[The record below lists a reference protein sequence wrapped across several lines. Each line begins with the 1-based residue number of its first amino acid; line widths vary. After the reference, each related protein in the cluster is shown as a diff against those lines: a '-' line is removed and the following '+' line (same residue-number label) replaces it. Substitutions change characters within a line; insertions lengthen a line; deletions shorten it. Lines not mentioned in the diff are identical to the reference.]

1 MRVQMKL
8 INTIKCMLGCKRY
21 NADVIKVKRCMP
33 GVLMPKIGSED
44 AAGMDFYQPES
55 VAIEPH
61 KTQYVTL
68 GLAMEIPKGYMLM
81 LAPRSSMSKTPLV
94 IPNSFGVIDADY
106 RGKIKGIFKNT
117 SDDAYLIQKG
127 DRLLQGILVPVGAL
141 KLLEVDELTET
152 VRGTGGIGSTG
163 K

>member
-1 MRVQMKL
+1 MGLICKL
-8 INTIKCMLGCKRY
+8 KKFVFGCEKE
-21 NADVIKVKRCMP
+21 NIIKVKRFVN
-33 GVLMPKIGSED
+33 GVLLPKMGSAA

-55 VAIEPH
+55 VVVEPH
-61 KTQYVTL
+61 QTQYVTL

-106 RGKIKGIFKNT
+106 RGEIKGIFKNT
-117 SDDAYLIQKG
+117 SDDEYLIQKG

-152 VRGTGGIGSTG
+152 VRGAGGIGSTG

>member
-1 MRVQMKL
+1 
-8 INTIKCMLGCKRY
+8 MLGYKRY
-21 NADVIKVKRCMP
+21 NVDVIKVKRCMP
-33 GVLMPKIGSED
+33 GVLMPKVGSED

-55 VAIEPH
+55 VEIEPH
-61 KTQYVTL
+61 QTQYVTL

-106 RGKIKGIFKNT
+106 RGEIKGIFKNT
-117 SDDAYLIQKG
+117 SDVAYTIQKG

-141 KLLEVDELTET
+141 NLLEAGELSET
-152 VRGTGGIGSTG
+152 ARGSGGIGSTG

>member
-1 MRVQMKL
+1 
-8 INTIKCMLGCKRY
+8 
-21 NADVIKVKRCMP
+21 
-33 GVLMPKIGSED
+33 
-44 AAGMDFYQPES
+44 
-55 VAIEPH
+55 
-61 KTQYVTL
+61 
-68 GLAMEIPKGYMLM
+68 MEIPKGYMLM

-106 RGKIKGIFKNT
+106 RGEIKGIFKNI

>member
-1 MRVQMKL
+1 MKL
-8 INTIKCMLGCKRY
+8 LNKIKCMLGYKRY
-21 NADVIKVKRCMP
+21 NVDVIKVKRCMP
-33 GVLMPKIGSED
+33 GVLMPKVGSED
-44 AAGMDFYQPES
+44 AAGMDFYQPEN
-55 VAIEPH
+55 VVVEPH
-61 KTQYVTL
+61 QTQYVTL
-68 GLAMEIPKGYMLM
+68 GLAMEIPKGFMLM

-106 RGKIKGIFKNT
+106 RGEIKGIFKNT
-117 SDDAYLIQKG
+117 SDDEYLIQKG

-152 VRGTGGIGSTG
+152 VRGAGGIGSTG

>member
-1 MRVQMKL
+1 MGLICKL
-8 INTIKCMLGCKRY
+8 KKFVLGRKNDNT
-21 NADVIKVKRCMP
+21 IKVKRFMHNA
-33 GVLMPKIGSED
+33 LLPKIGSAD

-55 VAIEPH
+55 VVIEPH
-61 KTQYVTL
+61 QTQYVTL

-81 LAPRSSMSKTPLV
+81 LTPRSSMSKTPLV

-106 RGKIKGIFKNT
+106 RGEIKGIFKNT

>member
-1 MRVQMKL
+1 
-8 INTIKCMLGCKRY
+8 
-21 NADVIKVKRCMP
+21 MP
-33 GVLMPKIGSED
+33 GVLMSKIGSED

-55 VAIEPH
+55 VVVEPH
-61 KTQYVTL
+61 QTQYVTL

-106 RGKIKGIFKNT
+106 RGEIKGIFKNT

-152 VRGTGGIGSTG
+152 VRGAGGIGSTG

>member
-1 MRVQMKL
+1 MKL
-8 INTIKCMLGCKRY
+8 LNKIKRMLGYKRH
-21 NADVIKVKRCMP
+21 NVDVIKVKRCMSS
-33 GVLMPKIGSED
+33 VLMPKIGSVD

-55 VAIEPH
+55 ITIEPH

-68 GLAMEIPKGYMLM
+68 GIAMEIPKGYMLM
-81 LAPRSSMSKTPLV
+81 LAPRSSMSKTPLI

-106 RGKIKGIFKNT
+106 RGEIKGIFKNT

-127 DRLLQGILVPVGAL
+127 DRLVRGILVPVGAL

>member
-8 INTIKCMLGCKRY
+8 LNKIKRMLGCKRY
-21 NADVIKVKRCMP
+21 SADAIKVKRCMP

-55 VAIEPH
+55 VAIKPH
-61 KTQYVTL
+61 QTQYVTL

-106 RGKIKGIFKNT
+106 RGEIKGIFKNT
-117 SDDAYLIQKG
+117 GDSTYLIQKG
-127 DRLLQGILVPVGAL
+127 DRLLQGILVPAGAL

-152 VRGTGGIGSTG
+152 ARGAGGIGSTG

>member
-1 MRVQMKL
+1 MGI
-8 INTIKCMLGCKRY
+8 INKIKRFLFGDKRY
-21 NADVIKVKRCMP
+21 NADIIKVKRCLP
-33 GVLMPKIGSED
+33 GVLMPKVGSED

-55 VAIEPH
+55 VVIEPH
-61 KTQYVTL
+61 QTQYVTL
-68 GLAMEIPKGYMLM
+68 GLAMEIPKGFMLM

-106 RGKIKGIFKNT
+106 RGEIKGIFKNT
-117 SDDAYLIQKG
+117 SDVAYTIQKG

-141 KLLEVDELTET
+141 NLLEVDELTET
-152 VRGTGGIGSTG
+152 ERGSSGIGSTG

>member
-1 MRVQMKL
+1 MGLICKL
-8 INTIKCMLGCKRY
+8 KKFVFGCEKE
-21 NADVIKVKRCMP
+21 NIIKVKRFVN
-33 GVLMPKIGSED
+33 GVLLPKMGSAA

-55 VAIEPH
+55 VVVEPH
-61 KTQYVTL
+61 QTQYVTL

-106 RGKIKGIFKNT
+106 RGEIKGIFKNT
-117 SDDAYLIQKG
+117 SDEEYLIQKG

>member
-1 MRVQMKL
+1 MELLNR
-8 INTIKCMLGCKRY
+8 IKRIFGYKRY
-21 NADVIKVKRCMP
+21 NADVIKIKRCMP

-55 VAIEPH
+55 VAIKPH
-61 KTQYVTL
+61 QTQYVTL

-106 RGKIKGIFKNT
+106 RGEIKGIFKNT
-117 SDDAYLIQKG
+117 GDSTYLIQKG
-127 DRLLQGILVPVGAL
+127 DRLLQGILVPAGAL

-152 VRGTGGIGSTG
+152 ARGAGGIGSTG